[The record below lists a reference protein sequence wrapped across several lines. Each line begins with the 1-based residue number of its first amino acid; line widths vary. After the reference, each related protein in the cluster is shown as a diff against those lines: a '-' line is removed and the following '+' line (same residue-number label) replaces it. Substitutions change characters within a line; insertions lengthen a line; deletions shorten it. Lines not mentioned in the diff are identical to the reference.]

1 MSRGGGK
8 LLLLVGVL
16 VFGVFYGISLSNSG
30 IEEIYG
36 PIGGEARG
44 GIAAA
49 AQDDAPSQAEDRQ
62 EAAEEEHGLHS
73 EPISSMNIEPVQ
85 PVSNSTLSLLLDK
98 IGSLL
103 NLLAD
108 HLIRL
113 IVKLGEAV
121 LS

>member
-1 MSRGGGK
+1 VSRGARK
-8 LLLLVGVL
+8 LLLLIGVL

-36 PIGGEARG
+36 PIEGEARAG
-44 GIAAA
+44 VAAA
-49 AQDDAPSQAEDRQ
+49 EQDEAPFQAEDKQ
-62 EAAEEEHGLHS
+62 GAAEEKSLQS
-73 EPISSMNIEPVQ
+73 EPESNMNIEPIQ